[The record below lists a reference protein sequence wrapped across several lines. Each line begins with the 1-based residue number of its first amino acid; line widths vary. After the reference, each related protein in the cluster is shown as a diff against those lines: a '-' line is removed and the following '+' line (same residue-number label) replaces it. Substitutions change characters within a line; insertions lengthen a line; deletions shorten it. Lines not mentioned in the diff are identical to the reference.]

1 MVQPQEGLQPRIR
14 TQTISFIST
23 RKGALSLVVCK
34 ELIMRILIIC
44 LITLLSA
51 LAFGS
56 VYAVQC
62 KNNFPPTNPICVY
75 YFLDNCTVTDTPT
88 GLMWKRSSEW
98 QSWNCSTST
107 GIASIFIWADALKH
121 VLTLN
126 DAGHVDC

>member
-62 KNNFPPTNPICVY
+62 KNNFPPTNPDSVY
-75 YFLDNCTVTDTPT
+75 DVHADGTVTDTRT
-88 GLMWKRSSEW
+88 GLMWKAAAKGKAGTAAPAPAVPVSLTGLMRSTM
-98 QSWNCSTST
+98 C
-107 GIASIFIWADALKH
+107 
-121 VLTLN
+121 
-126 DAGHVDC
+126 